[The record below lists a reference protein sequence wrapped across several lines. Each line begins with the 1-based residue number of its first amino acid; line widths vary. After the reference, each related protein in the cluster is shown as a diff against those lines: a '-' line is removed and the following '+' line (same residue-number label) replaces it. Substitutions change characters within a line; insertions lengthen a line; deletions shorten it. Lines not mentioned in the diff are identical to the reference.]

1 LLTDIRSSRRR
12 VVLGLV
18 GSAALWPG
26 VSLAGQGPPIQSK
39 DPSFARIRS
48 GGLIFG
54 ATNDRPFDFVDTT
67 THRTSGLDAEMLDAM
82 LLKLGIGRAQMKQVD
97 NEELIGS
104 LLSHRMDMIADA
116 LYITEKRKQVVA
128 FSDGWYKYG
137 EVLLVKKGNPLRL
150 HSLQDVDRGARVG
163 AGLGTV
169 YLDWAKALSGAKVS
183 GYPDAATLMLD
194 LKIGRI
200 DAAIL
205 DAPVAQYS
213 MRMNPQY
220 AAAFE
225 TASNYTPK
233 EIGII
238 GAAFRKEDAALR
250 EAFNWALAAIKR
262 DGTDLKILQKWGLSA
277 ANRVP
282 A

>member
-1 LLTDIRSSRRR
+1 MTDIRNARRR

-18 GSAALWPG
+18 AAGAALPG
-26 VSLAGQGPPIQSK
+26 VSLAQPGPSIQSK
-39 DPSFARIRS
+39 DPSFARVKSS
-48 GGLIFG
+48 GLTFG
-54 ATNDRPFDFVDTT
+54 TTNDQPFDFVDTR
-67 THRTSGLDAEMLDAM
+67 THQTSGVDAEMLHAM
-82 LLKLGIGRAQMKQVD
+82 LQKLGLTRTQMKQVD

-116 LYITEKRKQVVA
+116 LYITEKRKQVIA

-150 HSLQDVDRGARVG
+150 HSLQDVNRGARVG

-183 GYPDAATLMLD
+183 GYPDAANLLLD

-205 DAPVAQYS
+205 DAPVAQYD
-213 MRMNPQY
+213 MHMNPQY

-225 TASNYTPK
+225 VASNYTPK
-233 EIGII
+233 EIGVI

-262 DGTDLKILQKWGLSA
+262 DGTDLRILQKWGLSA

-282 A
+282 V

>member
-1 LLTDIRSSRRR
+1 MTDIRSSRRR
-12 VVLGLV
+12 VVLSVV
-18 GSAALWPG
+18 GSMALWPC
-26 VSLAGQGPPIQSK
+26 VSRAQPGPSIQSK
-39 DPSFARIRS
+39 DPSLARVRS
-48 GGLIFG
+48 AGLIFG
-54 ATNDRPFDFVDTT
+54 TTNDQPFDFVDIR
-67 THRTSGLDAEMLDAM
+67 THQTSGIDAEMLRAM
-82 LLKLGIGRAQMKQVD
+82 LSKLGISRTEMKQVD

-137 EVLLVKKGNPLRL
+137 EVLLVRKGNPLHL
-150 HSLQDVDRGARVG
+150 HSLRDVDRGARVG

-183 GYPDAATLMLD
+183 GYPDAANLLLD

-220 AAAFE
+220 GAAFE

-233 EIGII
+233 EIGVI

-250 EAFNWALAAIKR
+250 EAFNWALAAVKK
-262 DGTDLKILQKWGLSA
+262 DGTDLKILKKWGLSA